1 MMSELQNMQQKPN
14 TNLRDLFKNK
24 KAKTRKQSELSK
36 TEQNRLAKL
45 NGMLDELRRGEN
57 VQNRRLAT
65 WLTEAEY
72 EGFESDWESQLQ
84 IREELSD
91 KPDELKRYEDKL
103 KKAIFNYSRAEG
115 YSTKGKH
122 STAKKFYNSSDS
134 HCEDALEILQEIVAA
149 DASLH
154 IWFDRGLDFGH
165 GSLVDAQL
173 GNLPRVITSR
183 SLDRQTTDSRL
194 MSKREVKIA
203 AVEWA
208 ISALLAVEAVDKEER
223 KEQENAK
230 LKEFLQSPF
239 LE

>member
-1 MMSELQNMQQKPN
+1 MHNKPK
-14 TNLRDLFKNK
+14 TNLRVLLKSK
-24 KAKTRKQSELSK
+24 KAKTRKLSELSK

-45 NGMLDELRRGEN
+45 NLMLDELKRGKN
-57 VQNRRLAT
+57 VQNRRLGT

-72 EGFESDWESQLQ
+72 EGFKSDVESQQQ
-84 IREELSD
+84 IREELND

-122 STAKKFYNSSDS
+122 STAKKFYNSSES
-134 HCEDALEILQEIVAA
+134 LCEDALEILQEIVAA

-154 IWFDRGLDFGH
+154 MWFDRGLDFGH

-173 GNLPRVITSR
+173 GNLPRVVTSR

-208 ISALLAVEAVDKEER
+208 ISALLAVEPVNKEER
-223 KEQENAK
+223 KEQDNAK

>member
-1 MMSELQNMQQKPN
+1 MSEWQDMQQKPN
-14 TNLRDLFKNK
+14 TKLRDLLNSK
-24 KAKTRKQSELSK
+24 KAKTHNLSELSK
-36 TEQNRLAKL
+36 NEQNRLAKL
-45 NGMLDELRRGEN
+45 NLMLDELKRGEN

-65 WLTEAEY
+65 WLTEVEY

-84 IREELSD
+84 VREELND

-103 KKAIFNYSRAEG
+103 RKAIFNYSRAEG

-122 STAKKFYNSSDS
+122 STAKKFYNSSES
-134 HCEDALEILQEIVAA
+134 HCEDALEILQEIVDA

-154 IWFDRGLDFGH
+154 MWFDRGLDFGH

-208 ISALLAVEAVDKEER
+208 ISALLAVDAVDNEER

-230 LKEFLQSPF
+230 LREFLQSPF

>member
-1 MMSELQNMQQKPN
+1 M
-14 TNLRDLFKNK
+14 
-24 KAKTRKQSELSK
+24 
-36 TEQNRLAKL
+36 QNRLL
-45 NGMLDELRRGEN
+45 
-57 VQNRRLAT
+57 VT
-65 WLTEAEY
+65 YLTE
-72 EGFESDWESQLQ
+72 
-84 IREELSD
+84 D
-91 KPDELKRYEDKL
+91 KSIKSLNL
-103 KKAIFNYSRAEG
+103 G
-115 YSTKGKH
+115 H
-122 STAKKFYNSSDS
+122 SY
-134 HCEDALEILQEIVAA
+134 CEDALEILQEIVDA

-165 GSLVDAQL
+165 GSLVDSQH

>member
-1 MMSELQNMQQKPN
+1 MSEWQDMQKKPN
-14 TNLRDLFKNK
+14 TKLRDLLKNK
-24 KAKTRKQSELSK
+24 KAKTRKLSELSK

-57 VQNRRLAT
+57 VQNRRLGT
-65 WLTEAEY
+65 WLTEEEY
-72 EGFESDWESQLQ
+72 ESFERDVESQQQ
-84 IREELSD
+84 IREELND

-122 STAKKFYNSSDS
+122 STAKKFYNSSES
-134 HCEDALEILQEIVAA
+134 HCEDALEILQEIVDA

-154 IWFDRGLDFGH
+154 MWFDRGLDFGH

-194 MSKREVKIA
+194 MSRREVKIA

-208 ISALLAVEAVDKEER
+208 ISALLAVDAVDNEER

-230 LKEFLQSPF
+230 LREFLQSPF

>member
-1 MMSELQNMQQKPN
+1 M
-14 TNLRDLFKNK
+14 
-24 KAKTRKQSELSK
+24 AILS
-36 TEQNRLAKL
+36 
-45 NGMLDELRRGEN
+45 GMIDELRRGEN

-65 WLTEAEY
+65 WLTEVEY
-72 EGFESDWESQLQ
+72 EGFKGDWESQQQ
-84 IREELSD
+84 IREELND

-103 KKAIFNYSRAEG
+103 KKAVFNYSRAEG
-115 YSTKGKH
+115 YSTKGRH
-122 STAKKFYNSSDS
+122 STAKKFYTSSES
-134 HCEDALEILQEIVAA
+134 QCEDALEILQEIVDA

-154 IWFDRGLDFGH
+154 MWFDRGLDFGH

-208 ISALLAVEAVDKEER
+208 ISALLAVDAVDNEER

-230 LKEFLQSPF
+230 LREFIQSPF

>member
-1 MMSELQNMQQKPN
+1 
-14 TNLRDLFKNK
+14 
-24 KAKTRKQSELSK
+24 
-36 TEQNRLAKL
+36 
-45 NGMLDELRRGEN
+45 
-57 VQNRRLAT
+57 V
-65 WLTEAEY
+65 EY

-84 IREELSD
+84 VREELND

-103 KKAIFNYSRAEG
+103 RKAIFNYSIAEG
-115 YSTKGKH
+115 YSTKAKH
-122 STAKKFYNSSDS
+122 STARKFYNTSES
-134 HCEDALEILQEIVAA
+134 HCEDALEILQEIVNAH
-149 DASLH
+149 ASLH
-154 IWFDRGLDFGH
+154 MWFDRGLDFGH
-165 GSLVDAQL
+165 GSLVDALL

-208 ISALLAVEAVDKEER
+208 MSALLAVEPLDKEER

-230 LKEFLQSPF
+230 LREFLQSPF